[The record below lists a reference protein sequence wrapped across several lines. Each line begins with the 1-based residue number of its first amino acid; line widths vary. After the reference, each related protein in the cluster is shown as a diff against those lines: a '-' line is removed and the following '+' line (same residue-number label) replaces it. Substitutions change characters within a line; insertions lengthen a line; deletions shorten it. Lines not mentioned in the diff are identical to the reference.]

1 MHQPLR
7 RSRLRALTRAA
18 PWLAGTLAVALGAAA
33 GAGVPAPGG
42 EPLLAAAET
51 ATATVL
57 GTVEEPGQID
67 LHGWTARLRV
77 ERVLA
82 GDLAPGSAVRIAW
95 EELSRG
101 RPARFGDGDRIL
113 VALDPLPGASLWS
126 QRFPDRDALAVA
138 AGGDAFLRAPDAASV
153 ETLAAYLALAPEQ
166 RLAGRGVEA
175 LGALVSRAQPPLARA
190 ALARLGQV
198 PALDSRISP
207 HTREELVRRLA
218 DPGRAK
224 ELRQGVLRLIGE
236 RQLRSLRPTVEHHA
250 REGSPLEPDA
260 LAALAALD
268 GGLPAER
275 VAQLLESDNS
285 DLRAVGVRNAPGTAS
300 ERRLARLLREDP
312 DPRVRAAAV
321 ETLLAAQGEAGVGA
335 ASAGLFDGDARV
347 REAAVLGLA
356 SLGPAAVPTLE
367 GLVKRRTV
375 EEAKAPLA
383 ALALAG
389 PPGRAALERISAL
402 HPDEQVRALAR
413 LMLGRRPRPPH

>member
-1 MHQPLR
+1 MP
-7 RSRLRALTRAA
+7 LTRAA

-33 GAGVPAPGG
+33 EAGVPAPGG

-67 LHGWTARLRV
+67 LHGWEARLRV

-101 RPARFGDGDRIL
+101 RPARFRDGDRIL
-113 VALDPLPGASLWS
+113 VALDPLPGASLWG

-138 AGGDAFLRAPDAASV
+138 ARGDAFLRAADPASV

-166 RLAGRGVEA
+166 RVAEPGVEA
-175 LGALVSRAQPPLARA
+175 LAGLVSRAQPPLAQA
-190 ALARLGQV
+190 ALTRLGQV

-207 HTREELVRRLA
+207 HTREELARTLA
-218 DPGRAK
+218 DPARAK
-224 ELRQGVLRLIGE
+224 ELQQALLRLIGE
-236 RQLRSLRPTVEHHA
+236 RQLRSLRPSIEPYAH
-250 REGSPLEPDA
+250 EGSPLEPDA

-275 VAQLLESDNS
+275 VALLLESENPK
-285 DLRAVGVRNAPGTAS
+285 LRALGVQYAPGTPS
-300 ERRLARLLREDP
+300 EGRLARLLREDP
-312 DPRVRAAAV
+312 DPQVRAAALDA
-321 ETLLAAQGEAGVGA
+321 LLASRGEAALGA
-335 ASAGLFDGDARV
+335 TSAALFDSDARV
-347 REAAVLGLA
+347 REAAVRGVARLGA
-356 SLGPAAVPTLE
+356 AAVPTLE
-367 GLVKRRTV
+367 HLVERRTAQ
-375 EEAKAPLA
+375 EASAPLA

-389 PPGRAALERISAL
+389 PPGREALGRVAAD

-413 LMLGRRPRPPH
+413 AMLGQAARPAN